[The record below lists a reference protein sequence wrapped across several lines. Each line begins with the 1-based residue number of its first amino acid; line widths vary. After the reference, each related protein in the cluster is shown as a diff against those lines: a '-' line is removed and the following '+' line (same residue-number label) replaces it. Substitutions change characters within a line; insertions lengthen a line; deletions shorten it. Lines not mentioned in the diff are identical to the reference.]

1 MDFFKSMANGTF
13 VRKNAVEMTPEDL
26 IVSFEVTYNYVD
38 NAEEWKYPCT
48 ICTLLVTDPVQL
60 NDDND
65 KYFCR
70 MCILTELKID
80 KLEQAPIRPAP
91 QKCCDYVDNMK
102 VRCCFAW
109 NGCDLILPRKELAKH
124 VFDCPLKKFVC
135 PNQLLGCDFQN
146 VEIAEVGAHSQICT
160 HQGKQEQKEA
170 KSSKLSSD
178 MAQSSFTLTM
188 CKKCS
193 QHHGGPDGS
202 SPTQFHNGTFH
213 GLDWP
218 AFIKAREKN
227 SAQFHESTTKKKV
240 GGEGAAHFCGRVAC
254 KSAKTFGKDAAHISI
269 ASGKAGLAGGLGTT
283 YVAAIVLAV
292 ATSPAGGAGIIAAPV
307 IGGAVGLVI
316 AIGGTVG
323 GLLIGAGHAIATPFI
338 ELGKAVRKP
347 TVYEEKPAVLVPWSC
362 CQKYGSWS
370 EGCQICDRHHNTI

>member
-1 MDFFKSMANGTF
+1 MLSPLNNG
-13 VRKNAVEMTPEDL
+13 N
-26 IVSFEVTYNYVD
+26 
-38 NAEEWKYPCT
+38 PCT
-48 ICTLLVTDPVQL
+48 ICTLPVTDPVQL
-60 NDDND
+60 IDDKT

-80 KLEQAPIRPAP
+80 KLEQAPIKSAP
-91 QKCCDYVDNMK
+91 QECCDHVDNMK
-102 VRCCFAW
+102 VKCCFAW

-135 PNQLLGCDFQN
+135 PNQLLGCGFQS
-146 VEIAEVGAHSQICT
+146 VEIAEVGAHTQVCEFPKKEIVDNSQ
-160 HQGKQEQKEA
+160 
-170 KSSKLSSD
+170 SSKLRPD

-193 QHHGGPDGS
+193 QHHGGADGS
-202 SPTQFHNGTFH
+202 SPTHFHDGTFH

-218 AFIKAREKN
+218 KFIKAREKN
-227 SAQFHESTTKKKV
+227 SEQFQETSSKKKV

-254 KSAKTFGKDAAHISI
+254 KSAKTFGKDAAHISV
-269 ASGKAGLAGGLGTT
+269 ASGKAGLTTGIGTM

-362 CQKYGSWS
+362 CQKLGSWS
-370 EGCQICDRHHNTI
+370 EGCQTCDHHHNTL